1 MSDLLLLLTLGVMCI
16 GIAIDIYRVKQYNDY
31 IRKQELVLEQNKI
44 ILADMHKKRK
54 EIQELCI
61 LFERLNEINETIN
74 P

>member
-1 MSDLLLLLTLGVMCI
+1 MSDTLLLLTLGVMCI
-16 GIAIDIYRVKQYNDY
+16 GIAIDIYRVKQMSRY
-31 IRKQELVLEQNKI
+31 VEQNKI
-44 ILADMHKKRK
+44 ILVDMHKKRK

>member
-1 MSDLLLLLTLGVMCI
+1 MCI

-31 IRKQELVLEQNKI
+31 IRKQEIVLEQNKI

-74 P
+74 H

>member
-1 MSDLLLLLTLGVMCI
+1 MSDTLLLLTLGVMCI

-31 IRKQELVLEQNKI
+31 IRKQEIVLDQNKI

-74 P
+74 H

>member
-1 MSDLLLLLTLGVMCI
+1 MSDTLLLLTLGVMCI
-16 GIAIDIYRVKQYNDY
+16 SIAIDIYRVKQMSRY
-31 IRKQELVLEQNKI
+31 VEQNKI

>member
-1 MSDLLLLLTLGVMCI
+1 MSDILLLVTLGIMCL
-16 GIAIDIYRVKQYNDY
+16 GIAIDIYRVKQYREY
-31 IRKQELVLEQNKI
+31 IFKQEVVLQQNKI
-44 ILADMHKKRK
+44 ILADMRKKQK

>member
-1 MSDLLLLLTLGVMCI
+1 MSDTLLLLTLGVMCI

-31 IRKQELVLEQNKI
+31 IRKQEIVLEQNKI

-74 P
+74 H